1 MTFLVVTEN
10 KLKSN
15 KEVVSLDTQLTTE
28 VFNVSR
34 NQIHSQFF
42 PLMFLQVGTRITSRN
57 SRPTFHPL
65 NNSI

>member
-15 KEVVSLDTQLTTE
+15 KEIVSLDTQLSTE
-28 VFNVSR
+28 VLDVSR

-42 PLMFLQVGTRITSRN
+42 PLMFLQVVTSITSRN

-65 NNSI
+65 SNSI